1 MKDYAAKDFL
11 HPIRAKIR
19 LIIEAT
25 LVLGVLGAAYLY
37 AEHTDE
43 QIKKL
48 EAERN
53 ASALCVPIKRGEV
66 VSMGWRGDVIE
77 CVIHSGKP
85 GNRVTTI
92 PRARGPASAGLLCM
106 VQRYQKKILGN
117 LNETNNSMVG

>member
-1 MKDYAAKDFL
+1 MMRDLAAKVFL
-11 HPIRAKIR
+11 RPIKPSVRFVA
-19 LIIEAT
+19 EAA
-25 LVLGVLGAAYLY
+25 LVFGVLGAAFLY

-43 QIKKL
+43 QVRKM

-53 ASALCVPIKRGEV
+53 AQALCVPIKRGEV

-92 PRARGPASAGLLCM
+92 LEF
-106 VQRYQKKILGN
+106 
-117 LNETNNSMVG
+117 ET